1 MCEEWS
7 KMRCYNVP
15 LILQVMLEWTQQ
27 NEKGTQ
33 ISPTWLNSLEHP
45 STTSTKSIIFR
56 LLLRTGPNTFD
67 LRHQAGLTHQSWTA
81 TTISSIT
88 MFATKGFH
96 GKSTFASL
104 HLQSEMFRSRLSCK
118 KCSLNWTKVWS
129 KVGCCDVVTGAP
141 VRSILQD
148 LGVIVSGP
156 SITILMFL
164 KTSSLGSFSSFSF
177 WLCYDYLEI

>member
-27 NEKGTQ
+27 NEKGIQ
-33 ISPTWLNSLEHP
+33 ISPTWLNYLEHP
-45 STTSTKSIIFR
+45 STTSPKSIIFR

-118 KCSLNWTKVWS
+118 NCSLNWTKVWS
-129 KVGCCDVVTGAP
+129 KVGCCDWRTGAQYLAGSWSNRFRP
-141 VRSILQD
+141 FHYDSD
-148 LGVIVSGP
+148 VSEN
-156 SITILMFL
+156 F
-164 KTSSLGSFSSFSF
+164 
-177 WLCYDYLEI
+177 

>member
-1 MCEEWS
+1 MKREPKFHLHGWI
-7 KMRCYNVP
+7 P
-15 LILQVMLEWTQQ
+15 LNILQ
-27 NEKGTQ
+27 
-33 ISPTWLNSLEHP
+33 HP